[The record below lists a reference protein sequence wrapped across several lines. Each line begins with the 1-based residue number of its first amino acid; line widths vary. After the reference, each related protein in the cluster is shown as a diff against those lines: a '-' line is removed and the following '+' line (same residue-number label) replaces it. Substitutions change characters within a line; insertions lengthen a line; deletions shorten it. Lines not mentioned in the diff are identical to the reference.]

1 MPPSPVVVEMPT
13 RVAAVPSATFAFHD
27 SAP

>member
-13 RVAAVPSATFAFHD
+13 RVAAVPSASLALRE